1 VIKLKW
7 IIIVLTF
14 LLVGAAIAW
23 GLSEY
28 VLKVPTSGYVETNY
42 ALTSNMTAID
52 WGTMTVGNPKTAFMN
67 ITNTGS
73 RNFTSLDIYVE
84 NWTTN
89 LISFDL
95 FCTASSSPLEIGE
108 SITAK
113 FTLIINTATEGSFS
127 FDIGIKEATT

>member
-1 VIKLKW
+1 MKKIW
-7 IIIVLTF
+7 IIYALIAI
-14 LLVGAAIAW
+14 LVGAAVAW
-23 GLSEY
+23 GISEY
-28 VLKVPTSGYVETNY
+28 VLKVPTSGYIETNY

-52 WGTMTVGNPKTAFMN
+52 WGTMTVGNPKIVFMN
-67 ITNTGS
+67 ITNTGT
-73 RNFTSLDIYVE
+73 RNFTALGIYAE

-95 FCTASSSPLEIGE
+95 YCNASSHPLEIGE
-108 SITAK
+108 SITAE